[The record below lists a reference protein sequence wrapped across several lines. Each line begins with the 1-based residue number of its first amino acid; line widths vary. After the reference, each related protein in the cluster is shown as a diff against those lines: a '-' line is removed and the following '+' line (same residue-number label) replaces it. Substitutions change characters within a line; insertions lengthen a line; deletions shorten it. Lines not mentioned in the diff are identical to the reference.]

1 MTQTCTPGAGAL
13 GIVSHITY
21 RMGNYV
27 PNAAKFVKEKWDAA
41 KGK

>member
-1 MTQTCTPGAGAL
+1 M
-13 GIVSHITY
+13 GIVSHISY

-27 PNAAKFVKEKWDAA
+27 PNAAKFVKQKWDAA